1 MAGWSKM
8 VSMKED
14 AADRDEMIPMATL
27 PQAPDYPWGLRI
39 RLTHKELAKLGL
51 EADCDIGD
59 LVDMRCMGEV
69 TSVSKNETDG
79 VASACVEIQI
89 MNMAIES
96 EADEPTPGD
105 DE

>member
-27 PQAPDYPWGLRI
+27 PKAPDYPWGLRI
-39 RLTHKELAKLGL
+39 RLTHKELEKLGL

-69 TSVSKNETDG
+69 TSVSKVEVDG
-79 VASACVEIQI
+79 NASCCVELQI
-89 MNMAIES
+89 TAMSVA
-96 EADEPTPGD
+96 PD
-105 DE
+105 DDQE